1 MSSKPGAIHTLPDSV
16 DELKALLL
24 AQLASTDTLRSERDL
39 ILSSNKALKEEQQ
52 FLLSSFTELEQER
65 NTFRV
70 ELDTVLAERD
80 SFKQSSDSR
89 DQEITRL
96 KLLIEKLQRML
107 FGKKSEK
114 LMHQIDQLELELEEL
129 YIARGQSQP
138 RVEPSVE
145 SPVKAPTPKRSWPD
159 TLPRE
164 VQLHVP
170 APTCCPLL
178 MSLAKRACLSM
189 WLALSEANNSL
200 KCWRS

>member
-1 MSSKPGAIHTLPDSV
+1 MQTSITLPDSV

-24 AQLASTDTLRSERDL
+24 AQLASTATLQTERD
-39 ILSSNKALKEEQQ
+39 A
-52 FLLSSFTELEQER
+52 FLHERDTFLQER

-80 SFKQSSDSR
+80 SFKQSSESR

-138 RVEPSVE
+138 
-145 SPVKAPTPKRSWPD
+145 
-159 TLPRE
+159 
-164 VQLHVP
+164 
-170 APTCCPLL
+170 
-178 MSLAKRACLSM
+178 
-189 WLALSEANNSL
+189 
-200 KCWRS
+200 